1 MVFSDTTTK
10 LGIIQACEQ
19 KCGITDAG
27 ISGNAQLLKEFTG
40 RVNKWNRKVWHIIFT
55 SYGGWQY
62 DDANQSDLPFAS
74 ATLTADQT
82 TYALPTGSLT
92 VRGIEVKDEG
102 DVWYPLT
109 PVTEEQIREYQALG
123 EFYKTS
129 SRPLYYQLVGQTIR
143 IFPASNYTQS
153 SSLKVSFDRGSV
165 AFASTDTTATPGF
178 AGEYHDILPLGAS
191 LEYLS
196 EKRPN
201 DATTSLIRAEIQ
213 EYEAKIK
220 QFYTTKFLAM
230 FPPRIR
236 VRDVLRDAI

>member
-1 MVFSDTTTK
+1 MVFSDTSTK

-19 KCGITDAG
+19 RCSITDAG
-27 ISGNAQLLKEFTG
+27 ISGNTQLLKEFTA
-40 RVNKWNRKVWHIIFT
+40 RVNKWNRKVWHMIFT

-62 DDANQSDLPFAS
+62 DDANQTDLPFAS

-82 TYALPTGSLT
+82 TYALPSSSLT
-92 VRGIEVKDEG
+92 VRGIEIKDEG

-109 PVTEEQIREYQALG
+109 PLTEERIREYEAMG
-123 EFYKTS
+123 EFQKTS
-129 SRPLYYQLVGQTIR
+129 SRPLYYQLVGQTVR
-143 IFPASNYTQS
+143 VFPASNYTQS
-153 SSLKVSFDRGSV
+153 ASFKVSFDRGSV
-165 AFASTDTTATPGF
+165 AFASTDTTTAPGF

-191 LEYLS
+191 LDYLT

-201 DATTSLIRAEIQ
+201 DSTTALIRAEIQ

-220 QFYTTKFLAM
+220 QFYTMKFSQM

-236 VRDVLRDAI
+236 VRDVLRDYV